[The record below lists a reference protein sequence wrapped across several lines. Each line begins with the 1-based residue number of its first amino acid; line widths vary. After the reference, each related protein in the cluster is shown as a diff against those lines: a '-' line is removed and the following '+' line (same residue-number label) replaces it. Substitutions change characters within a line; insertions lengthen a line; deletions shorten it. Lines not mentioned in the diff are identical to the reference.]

1 MSYKMDH
8 SSFCYRLGVSYQI
21 KKNKIEA
28 LADVITGKSYVRKG
42 K

>member
-8 SSFCYRLGVSYQI
+8 SSFCYRLGVSYQM
-21 KKNKIEA
+21 KKSKIEA